1 MLKFWELWPQ
11 GFAPDYCDELVA
23 RAKELP
29 ATEGEVQ
36 YESPTLVSDPGLRRC
51 IVRCFAG
58 MGPDADI
65 AGHVSTFASVANRQS
80 FGFDLTSPYDIQCL
94 EYHGADGGKFDWHQD
109 VTWTQSLVS
118 SRKLSFIAQL
128 SDPADY
134 EGGDFEF
141 WGYPSP
147 PPEFRNKGAVLVFPS
162 FLHHRVLPV
171 TKGVRYALVSWIE
184 GPKFR

>member
-1 MLKFWELWPQ
+1 
-11 GFAPDYCDELVA
+11 
-23 RAKELP
+23 
-29 ATEGEVQ
+29 
-36 YESPTLVSDPGLRRC
+36 
-51 IVRCFAG
+51 